1 VENIIVERLAI
12 NNTKIFEL
20 LMTYSDNISAESKIL
35 SNNQEKNTFLNES
48 QSIVNNYF
56 ALALTTPELFED
68 CNFEINTN
76 IFASYTFNVQVKR
89 FLQLV
94 LTYKNI

>member
-1 VENIIVERLAI
+1 MENIIVERLAI

>member
-1 VENIIVERLAI
+1 
-12 NNTKIFEL
+12 
-20 LMTYSDNISAESKIL
+20 MTYSDNISAESKIL